1 MKKTLPGDVYA
12 RFKKALVD
20 GGATSDEDQ
29 EAISK
34 ALYAWAR
41 ERGATD
47 YAHWFFPMRGGSG
60 ATGGMLGAL
69 KCDAFIDLDW
79 SSDAANKPFT
89 TLFPAGPLLCR
100 NQPVRRVLVAS
111 MAWRTRRNILISTC
125 AGRLYTGETDGSSFP
140 NGGLRATH
148 TAAAFTSW
156 DRSSPCYV
164 YDKVLR
170 VPCAF
175 VTHYGRAIDDKTP
188 LLRSQDAVAREGLRL
203 LKACGVEKEA
213 TTMHAYLGWEQEF
226 FVVSAE
232 LYKKRPDLVNA
243 GRTLFGRLPPRHQSG
258 DLNYFGAT
266 PGPVEDLLIAVQT
279 EMMRMGSPM
288 VRAVWKSTSELHE

>member
-1 MKKTLPGDVYA
+1 MKKTLPSDVYE
-12 RFKKALVD
+12 RFKQALVD

-79 SSDAANKPFT
+79 SSDAANKPFR
-89 TLFPAGPLLCR
+89 TLFP
-100 NQPVRRVLVAS
+100 S
-111 MAWRTRRNILISTC
+111 
-125 AGRLYTGETDGSSFP
+125 GRLYTGETDGSSFP

-156 DRSSPCYV
+156 DRSSPCFV

-170 VPCAF
+170 IPCAF

-266 PGPVEDLLIAVQT
+266 PGPVEELLIAVQT

-288 VRAVWKSTSELHE
+288 VRALCGNQPVS

>member
-1 MKKTLPGDVYA
+1 M
-12 RFKKALVD
+12 
-20 GGATSDEDQ
+20 
-29 EAISK
+29 
-34 ALYAWAR
+34 
-41 ERGATD
+41 
-47 YAHWFFPMRGGSG
+47 
-60 ATGGMLGAL
+60 

-79 SSDAANKPFT
+79 SSDAANKPFK
-89 TLFPAGPLLCR
+89 TLFPSGPLLCR
-100 NQPVRRVLVAS
+100 NQPVRRVRFSAD
-111 MAWRTRRNILISTC
+111 APQHFDIHT
-125 AGRLYTGETDGSSFP
+125 GRLYTGETDGSSFP

-170 VPCAF
+170 IPCAF

-213 TTMHAYLGWEQEF
+213 TTMYAYLGWEQEF

-288 VRAVWKSTSELHE
+288 VCVLCGNQPVRV

>member
-1 MKKTLPGDVYA
+1 MAAPLLMETRRKSAK
-12 RFKKALVD
+12 
-20 GGATSDEDQ
+20 
-29 EAISK
+29 
-34 ALYAWAR
+34 LY
-41 ERGATD
+41 
-47 YAHWFFPMRGGSG
+47 MRGRASAARQTTRTGSSPC
-60 ATGGMLGAL
+60 AAARAPRAACSFSASFIYSRRPLRHTRHRRLGAL
-69 KCDAFIDLDW
+69 KCDAFVDLDW
-79 SSDAANKPFT
+79 SSDAANKPFQ
-89 TLFPAGPLLCR
+89 TLFP
-100 NQPVRRVLVAS
+100 S
-111 MAWRTRRNILISTC
+111 
-125 AGRLYTGETDGSSFP
+125 GRLYTGETDGSSFP

-156 DRSSPCYV
+156 DRSSPCFV

-170 VPCAF
+170 IPCAF

-203 LKACGVEKEA
+203 LKACGVEQEA
-213 TTMHAYLGWEQEF
+213 STMYAYLGWEQEF
-226 FVVSAE
+226 FVVGAE

-258 DLNYFGAT
+258 DLNYFGAA

-288 VRAVWKSTSELHE
+288 VCALCGNQPVS